1 MTTDDRDTSVTTI
14 TGWTP
19 VGTHRL
25 LNRAVEIARAHGH
38 RFVGDEHLTLAMLGK
53 PHSFLRRLFPDD
65 VSALTHAELFAR
77 AEELL
82 PPATPSHIGPDP
94 DTLAVQTEWSGPHA
108 EEIRAQLAAG
118 WSIETGGGGQA

>member
-19 VGTHRL
+19 VGTHL
-25 LNRAVEIARAHGH
+25 LFVH
-38 RFVGDEHLTLAMLGK
+38 RFVGGEHLTLAMLEH
-53 PHSFLRRLFPDD
+53 PYSFLRRLFPD
-65 VSALTHAELFAR
+65 AHAELATR
-77 AEELL
+77 AKELL

-94 DTLAVQTEWSGPHA
+94 DTLTVHTEWAGPHA

-118 WSIETGGGGQA
+118 RSILTGEAGQV